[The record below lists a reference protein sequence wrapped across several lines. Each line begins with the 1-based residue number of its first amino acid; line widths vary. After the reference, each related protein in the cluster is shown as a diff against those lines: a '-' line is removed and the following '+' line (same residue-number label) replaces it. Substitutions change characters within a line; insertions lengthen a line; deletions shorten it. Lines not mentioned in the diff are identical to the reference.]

1 MKSIKVSFV
10 FAIFITMF
18 AVKSFAQ
25 NNSYPF
31 EVKISGSG
39 KQAILFIPGLTCSGE
54 VWDATKAVY
63 EKEYTCYVL
72 TMAGFGGVKPQANAS
87 FNSWETGIAKYI
99 KDNKI
104 DKPIIIG
111 HSIGGG
117 LVLAIAADYP
127 ELVSKII
134 VVDALPCIAAMGNPN
149 FKPAEKVDNTE
160 KINKIVNATNE
171 EFYKSQKSASEQL
184 VLNTSKQE
192 TVLNWG
198 LQSDRKTIA
207 VMFWDYTNV
216 DLREKI
222 TTITCPALILLN
234 PYFKFSKPSI
244 EAQYKNLKN
253 ANLQYAEKG
262 SHFIMYDDT
271 DWYDN
276 QLRTFI
282 SKELTQ

>member
-1 MKSIKVSFV
+1 M
-10 FAIFITMF
+10 
-18 AVKSFAQ
+18 
-25 NNSYPF
+25 
-31 EVKISGSG
+31 
-39 KQAILFIPGLTCSGE
+39 
-54 VWDATKAVY
+54 
-63 EKEYTCYVL
+63 
-72 TMAGFGGVKPQANAS
+72 
-87 FNSWETGIAKYI
+87 
-99 KDNKI
+99 
-104 DKPIIIG
+104 
-111 HSIGGG
+111 
-117 LVLAIAADYP
+117 
-127 ELVSKII
+127 
-134 VVDALPCIAAMGNPN
+134 
-149 FKPAEKVDNTE
+149 
-160 KINKIVNATNE
+160 
-171 EFYKSQKSASEQL
+171 
-184 VLNTSKQE
+184 
-192 TVLNWG
+192 NWG